1 MKKIFNY
8 SLMFCM
14 ALFLCQC
21 DGSINEEDSFNN
33 PVSQQDLESQNVG
46 DLQSNVKLIWDK
58 VKNTTFSKDDFLV
71 TKGKMSD
78 QAIDYLTP
86 TGWNNDFAYNQIVYI
101 SALKRAK
108 KHLSVKDGVFVC
120 DLKSGADINIS
131 EDLYEYILDLFADWN
146 KWIQEGRVEIVQ
158 INGEYNV
165 ETILPKQ
172 QAYSLRYAVD
182 LTRMSTSDC
191 WSAVKDVVD
200 ECPLGQSIGAYFIL
214 NFGESISG
222 QYTGTD
228 GKMRRYSVNDGCTSH
243 GQSDPSCIY
252 NIINHNAYI
261 SDSQMHIYSIRNNS
275 RLSIASYQLQK

>member
-1 MKKIFNY
+1 
-8 SLMFCM
+8 
-14 ALFLCQC
+14 
-21 DGSINEEDSFNN
+21 
-33 PVSQQDLESQNVG
+33 
-46 DLQSNVKLIWDK
+46 
-58 VKNTTFSKDDFLV
+58 
-71 TKGKMSD
+71 MSD

-191 WSAVKDVVD
+191 
-200 ECPLGQSIGAYFIL
+200 
-214 NFGESISG
+214 
-222 QYTGTD
+222 
-228 GKMRRYSVNDGCTSH
+228 
-243 GQSDPSCIY
+243 
-252 NIINHNAYI
+252 
-261 SDSQMHIYSIRNNS
+261 
-275 RLSIASYQLQK
+275 

>member
-1 MKKIFNY
+1 MTLY
-8 SLMFCM
+8 
-14 ALFLCQC
+14 LCQC
-21 DGSINEEDSFNN
+21 DGSINEVDSFNDS
-33 PVSQQDLESQNVG
+33 VSQQDLESQNVG
-46 DLQSNVKLIWDK
+46 DLQFNVKFIWDK

-108 KHLSVKDGVFVC
+108 KHLSVKNGVFVC

-131 EDLYEYILDLFADWN
+131 EDLYKYILDLFADWN
-146 KWIQEGRVEIVQ
+146 KWIQEGKVEIVQ

-165 ETILPKQ
+165 ETILLPKQ

-191 WSAVKDVVD
+191 WFAVKDVVD

-222 QYTGTD
+222 QYTGMD
-228 GKMRRYSVNDGCTSH
+228 GIMRRYSVNDGCTSH
-243 GQSDPSCIY
+243 GQFDPSCIY

-261 SDSQMHIYSIRNNS
+261 SDSQMYIYSIRNNS